1 MKLSRELGV
10 PAIPHVEDE
19 ANTTNG
25 RRTTAK
31 AKHQGRQQLRS
42 KGESKALHGK
52 YPQRVKQADV
62 DQDKTHRWLKA
73 AGLKAETDGFIIAA
87 RDQSKPP
94 TRWYQHNILKKPD
107 VDPKCRLC
115 GLFDETIDHLVSGC
129 PELAKTEYTYRCMCA
144 AAHIHRKICKEFGIE
159 VKERWYEH
167 EPKTVIENDSV
178 TILWEMSL
186 HTDRTIAANRP
197 DIVLK
202 NKKDKTCLLI
212 HMTIPLDTSTSVKT
226 TEKLT
231 KHKDLEIEVE
241 RMWHH

>member
-1 MKLSRELGV
+1 M
-10 PAIPHVEDE
+10 
-19 ANTTNG
+19 
-25 RRTTAK
+25 AK
-31 AKHQGRQQLRS
+31 SSWPQGRN
-42 KGESKALHGK
+42 
-52 YPQRVKQADV
+52 
-62 DQDKTHRWLKA
+62 RWLYH
-73 AGLKAETDGFIIAA
+73 
-87 RDQSKPP
+87 RSPRSKPP

-115 GLFDETIDHLVSGC
+115 GRFDETIDHLVSGG
-129 PELAKTEYTYRCMCA
+129 PELAKTENIQWPQQGSCTL
-144 AAHIHRKICKEFGIE
+144 HWKICKEFGIE

-197 DIVLK
+197 DTVLK

-231 KHKDLEIEVE
+231 KHKDLETEVE